1 MGTMPMNDSV
11 ISLADLS
18 AAGVRLHPSEAAT
31 LVREIALQVGRGEID
46 GVPTAESIRLSSA
59 GSVSI
64 VGPITGG
71 PRVTRAARLLEFLLP
86 GFDAAPEFRVP
97 GALRLV
103 VARALGTLDV
113 PPYPSIQS
121 FADALSRFAASDPAE
136 AVRDL
141 IASYSAAM
149 EAISP
154 EPGGALAD
162 REPLGLDVFDEE
174 VAVSEPPPVVDPYAA
189 SAAEFPLE
197 ADTPPDGNAFTPW
210 TISDIRRA
218 RRATG
223 LALAEIAMRSRIPI
237 SLLRELEWGYFRN
250 WPAGHYAR
258 TQLVRYARA
267 AELDEQRVV
276 RTVWPLIEEAAHH
289 RAAVL
294 SGQAPDIPIH
304 PTAQFATEPKTATV
318 TSIVPVPSAHDV
330 LLRREHSRRM
340 RVLAALAIPAL
351 LAIALLPA
359 VWNRSGRTDP
369 VSAPQAEARAVPT
382 RAADASVPVT
392 VPSRPVDTTSPVAA
406 TSGAE
411 QPAASR
417 SGTPAPRGPRQP
429 PSEPATAARVVSAA
443 DVDTVTDAR
452 RADGIPSG
460 AVAYSPTFA
469 TVGTAMFYHAE
480 AGGRSALMRADT
492 DGDGA
497 VLRITSIVDD
507 RSRNFHARPSPDGT
521 RVAFDSDRDGERAVY
536 VTDSD
541 GRNVRRVSG
550 EGFAAVPSWSPDGRS
565 LAYVRA
571 EPGRPRVWNL
581 WLTDLQSGQERRLTS
596 HPVGQPWG
604 ASWFP
609 DGRRIAYSHETRLIV
624 RDLIS
629 GAQRIYPSPRKG
641 RLVRTP
647 AVSPDGRRIMF
658 QVFRD
663 GAWLLEMSDGSMRRV
678 LADPSAEEYTWSPDG
693 RRVAYHSRR
702 SGDWGVWLMA
712 AR

>member
-1 MGTMPMNDSV
+1 MPTNDTV

-18 AAGVRLHPSEAAT
+18 AAGVRLHPAEAAT
-31 LVREIALQVGRGEID
+31 LVRELAFQVGRGEID
-46 GVPTAESIRLSSA
+46 GVPSGESIRLSPA
-59 GSVSI
+59 GSLSI
-64 VGPITGG
+64 EGPVTGG
-71 PRVTRAARLLEFLLP
+71 PTVACAARLLESLLP

-113 PPYPSIQS
+113 PAYPSIES
-121 FADALSRFAASDPAE
+121 FGDALGRFASDPAE
-136 AVRDL
+136 VIRDL
-141 IASYSAAM
+141 IASYSAAT
-149 EAISP
+149 EAISS
-154 EPGGALAD
+154 EPAAALAD
-162 REPLGLDVFDEE
+162 REPCGLDVFATEE
-174 VAVSEPPPVVDPYAA
+174 ESEPLEAVEPYAA
-189 SAAEFPLE
+189 STAEFPLE
-197 ADTPPDGNAFTPW
+197 GDTASEVRAFAPV

-223 LALAEIAMRSRIPI
+223 LALAEIAMRSRIPV

-267 AELDEQRVV
+267 SELDERLVL
-276 RTVWPLIEEAAHH
+276 RTVWPLIEEAAYH
-289 RAAVL
+289 RAAAAL
-294 SGQAPDIPIH
+294 APASDIPVH
-304 PTAQFATEPKTATV
+304 PVAHVAAEPMTSTV
-318 TSIVPVPSAHDV
+318 TSMVRVPSARDV
-330 LLRREHSRRM
+330 LARGEHSRRM

-351 LAIALLPA
+351 LALALLPA
-359 VWNRSGRTDP
+359 VWDRSVRRDT

-382 RAADASVPVT
+382 RAVDAAGPVA
-392 VPSRPVDTTSPVAA
+392 VPSRTVA

-411 QPAASR
+411 KPATSQPIA
-417 SGTPAPRGPRQP
+417 PAPRHSRQA
-429 PSEPATAARVVSAA
+429 PSEPRTPARVVSAA
-443 DVDTVTDAR
+443 DVETPADAR
-452 RADGIPSG
+452 RATGIPDG

-469 TVGTAMFYHAE
+469 TVGSAMFYHAE

-536 VTDSD
+536 VADSD
-541 GRNVRRVSG
+541 GRNVRRISG

-565 LAYVRA
+565 LAYVRS

-581 WLTDLQSGQERRLTS
+581 WTMELQSGQERRLTS
-596 HPVGQPWG
+596 HPFGQPWG

-609 DGRRIAYSHETRLIV
+609 DGRRIAYSHEDRLIV

-647 AVSPDGRRIMF
+647 AVSPDGRRVMF

-663 GAWLLEMSDGSMRRV
+663 GAWLLEMADGSMRRV

-702 SGDWGVWLMA
+702 SGDWGVWVMA
-712 AR
+712 PR

>member
-1 MGTMPMNDSV
+1 MNDSV

-18 AAGVRLHPSEAAT
+18 AAGVRLHPAEAAT
-31 LVREIALQVGRGEID
+31 LVRELAFQIGRGEIG
-46 GVPTAESIRLSSA
+46 GVPSGESIRLSPT
-59 GSVSI
+59 GVLSI
-64 VGPITGG
+64 EGPVTGG
-71 PRVTRAARLLEFLLP
+71 STVARAARLLESLLP

-121 FADALSRFAASDPAE
+121 FADALGRFAASDAAE
-136 AVRDL
+136 LIRDL
-141 IASYSAAM
+141 IASYSAAT
-149 EAISP
+149 EAISS
-154 EPGGALAD
+154 EPAAPAD
-162 REPLGLDVFDEE
+162 RELLGLDVFDTEVEE
-174 VAVSEPPPVVDPYAA
+174 SEPLEGVDQYAE

-197 ADTPPDGNAFTPW
+197 ADTPTEVRAFAPV

-223 LALAEIAMRSRIPI
+223 LALAEIAMRSRIPV

-267 AELDEQRVV
+267 SELDERLVL
-276 RTVWPLIEEAAHH
+276 RTVWPLIEEAAYQ
-289 RAAVL
+289 RAAAAL
-294 SGQAPDIPIH
+294 APASDIPIH
-304 PTAQFATEPKTATV
+304 HVAYVAAEPVTSTV
-318 TSIVPVPSAHDV
+318 TSMVRVPSARDV
-330 LLRREHSRRM
+330 LTRGEHSRRM

-351 LAIALLPA
+351 LALALLPA
-359 VWNRSGRTDP
+359 VWDRSVRRDT
-369 VSAPQAEARAVPT
+369 VSAPQAEARAVPAP
-382 RAADASVPVT
+382 AAVTAGPVA
-392 VPSRPVDTTSPVAA
+392 VPSRTVA

-411 QPAASR
+411 KPATSQPIA
-417 SGTPAPRGPRQP
+417 PAPRAPSRQAT
-429 PSEPATAARVVSAA
+429 SEPRTPARVVSAA
-443 DVDTVTDAR
+443 DVETAADAR
-452 RADGIPSG
+452 RASGIPAG

-469 TVGTAMFYHAE
+469 TVGSAMFYHAE

-497 VLRITSIVDD
+497 VVRITSIVDD
-507 RSRNFHARPSPDGT
+507 RSQNFHARPSPDGT
-521 RVAFDSDRDGERAVY
+521 QVAFDSDRDGERAVY
-536 VTDSD
+536 VADSD
-541 GRNVRRVSG
+541 GRNVRRISG

-565 LAYVRA
+565 LIYVRS

-581 WLTDLQSGQERRLTS
+581 WTMELQSGRERRLTS
-596 HPVGQPWG
+596 HPYGQPWG

-609 DGRRIAYSHETRLIV
+609 DGRRIAYSHEDRLIV

-647 AVSPDGRRIMF
+647 AVSPDGRRVMF

>member
-1 MGTMPMNDSV
+1 MPTNDPV

-18 AAGVRLHPSEAAT
+18 AAGVRLHPAEAAT
-31 LVREIALQVGRGEID
+31 LVRELAFQVGRGEIG
-46 GVPTAESIRLSSA
+46 GVPSGESLRLSPA
-59 GSVSI
+59 GSLSI
-64 VGPITGG
+64 EGPVTGG
-71 PRVTRAARLLEFLLP
+71 PTVARAARLLESLLP

-113 PPYPSIQS
+113 PPYPSIES
-121 FADALSRFAASDPAE
+121 FGDALGRFAASDPAE
-136 AVRDL
+136 VIRDL
-141 IASYSAAM
+141 IASYSAAT
-149 EAISP
+149 EAISS
-154 EPGGALAD
+154 EPAATPAD
-162 REPLGLDVFDEE
+162 RERFWLDVFAPEE
-174 VAVSEPPPVVDPYAA
+174 ESEPLEGVEPYEA
-189 SAAEFPLE
+189 SATQFPLE
-197 ADTPPDGNAFTPW
+197 GDTPSEIRGFAPV

-223 LALAEIAMRSRIPI
+223 LALAEIAMRSRIPV

-267 AELDEQRVV
+267 SELDERLVL
-276 RTVWPLIEEAAHH
+276 RTVWPLIEEAACH
-289 RAAVL
+289 RAAAAL
-294 SGQAPDIPIH
+294 APALDITVH
-304 PTAQFATEPKTATV
+304 PMVHVAAEPMTATV
-318 TSIVPVPSAHDV
+318 TSIIRVPSARDV
-330 LLRREHSRRM
+330 LARREHSRRM

-351 LAIALLPA
+351 LALALLPA
-359 VWNRSGRTDP
+359 VWDRSVRRDT
-369 VSAPQAEARAVPT
+369 VSAPQAEARTVPT
-382 RAADASVPVT
+382 QAADAAGPVA
-392 VPSRPVDTTSPVAA
+392 VPSRAVA
-406 TSGAE
+406 TSGAQKPATS
-411 QPAASR
+411 QPIA
-417 SGTPAPRGPRQP
+417 PAPRGSSRQA
-429 PSEPATAARVVSAA
+429 PSELRTPARVVSAA
-443 DVDTVTDAR
+443 DVETPADAR
-452 RADGIPSG
+452 RASGIPDG
-460 AVAYSPTFA
+460 AVAYSPAFA
-469 TVGTAMFYHAE
+469 TVGSAMFYHAE
-480 AGGRSALMRADT
+480 AGGRSALIRADT

-507 RSRNFHARPSPDGT
+507 RSRNFHARPSPDGA

-536 VTDSD
+536 VADSD

-565 LAYVRA
+565 LAYVRS

-581 WLTDLQSGQERRLTS
+581 WMMELQSGQERRLTS
-596 HPVGQPWG
+596 HPFGQPWG

-609 DGRRIAYSHETRLIV
+609 DGRRIAYSHEDRLIV

-647 AVSPDGRRIMF
+647 AVSPDGRRVMF

-702 SGDWGVWLMA
+702 SGDWGVWVMA
-712 AR
+712 PR